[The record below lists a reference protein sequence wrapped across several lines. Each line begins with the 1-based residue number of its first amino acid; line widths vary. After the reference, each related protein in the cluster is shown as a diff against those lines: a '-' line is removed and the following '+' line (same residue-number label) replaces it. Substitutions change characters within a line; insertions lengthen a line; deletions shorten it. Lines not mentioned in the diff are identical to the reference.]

1 MGKTL
6 TDAMLEHM
14 ADIVYTQHRPITYK
28 DFLSFEVD
36 GNEYGMKSGTF
47 RNKISALMKE
57 GIVELDYHTNMAF
70 YTLKGHRFGKRMTP
84 YHTEVNSVNKHR
96 KSQLT
101 RLIEELPLGERSLHN
116 IRLRFRV
123 EGLWELFH
131 KAIDDDITNS
141 ITVTDAIS
149 HNSKSIPILRMNK
162 KSKDIVLSTSQINNL
177 LIGMTVHKT
186 DTISV
191 TVACSLNPVAMN
203 TKELFNLASAL
214 TRAEEK
220 LRLLI
225 GDVIRSCPDVSNTSK
240 GQAIFQTIIVPSYET
255 WVVTM
260 WHLGRD
266 SQTEYS
272 GDKFSFNTMDALDVL
287 ARVYTKEMHDGKIR
301 IRLEKQE
308 YPNKT
313 FAEAIYER
321 LQ

>member
-1 MGKTL
+1 
-6 TDAMLEHM
+6 MLEHM
-14 ADIVYTQHRPITYK
+14 AYLVLTEHRPVTYK
-28 DFLSFEVD
+28 DILTFTVD
-36 GNEYGMKSGTF
+36 GKQYEMKHGTF
-47 RNKISALMKE
+47 RNKISALVKE
-57 GIVELDYHTNMAF
+57 GQVELDYNSNLTY
-70 YTLKGHRFGKRMTP
+70 YTLRGHRFGNRITL
-84 YHTEVNSVNKHR
+84 YHAEVNSGNKHR
-96 KSQLT
+96 KTQLT
-101 RLIEELPLGERSLHN
+101 KLIEELPLGERSLHN
-116 IRLRFRV
+116 IRLKFRV
-123 EGLWELFH
+123 EGLWELFY
-131 KAIDDDITNS
+131 KAVDSDIADSAHT
-141 ITVTDAIS
+141 TDTIS
-149 HNSKSIPILRMNK
+149 HSFKNPILRMNK
-162 KSKDIVLSTSQINNL
+162 KSKDIVISTNKINNL

-225 GDVIRSCPDVSNTSK
+225 EDVSISRQDVSNTSK
-240 GQAIFQTIIVPSYET
+240 GQANFQTIIVPSYET

-287 ARVYTKEMHDGKIR
+287 ARVYTKEMDDGKIR

-321 LQ
+321 L

>member
-1 MGKTL
+1 
-6 TDAMLEHM
+6 MLEHM
-14 ADIVYTQHRPITYK
+14 AYLVLTEHRPVTYK
-28 DFLSFEVD
+28 DFLTFTVD
-36 GNEYGMKSGTF
+36 GKQYEMKHGTF
-47 RNKISALMKE
+47 RNKISTLVKE
-57 GIVELDYHTNMAF
+57 GHVEVDYNSNLTY
-70 YTLKGHRFGKRMTP
+70 YTLRGHRFGKRMTP
-84 YHTEVNSVNKHR
+84 YHTEVNSGNKHR
-96 KSQLT
+96 KTQLT

-116 IRLRFRV
+116 IRLRFRA

-131 KAIDDDITNS
+131 KVVDNDVANS
-141 ITVTDAIS
+141 TTFSDTIS
-149 HNSKSIPILRMNK
+149 HCSKNPILRMNK
-162 KSKDIVLSTSQINNL
+162 KSKDIVISTNKINNL

-203 TKELFNLASAL
+203 TKGLFNLASAL
-214 TRAEEK
+214 TRVEEK

-225 GDVIRSCPDVSNTSK
+225 EDVSRSYQDVYNTSK
-240 GQAIFQTIIVPSYET
+240 GQANFQTISVPSYET

-272 GDKFSFNTMDALDVL
+272 GERFSFNTIDALDVL
-287 ARVYTKEMHDGKIR
+287 VRVYTKEMDDGKIR

-313 FAEAIYER
+313 FAGAINER
-321 LQ
+321 L